1 MGVQNISVVS
11 KQIKVKFVWAGVYI
25 CHWRAEEKVKVQ
37 VQNLGE
43 PDT

>member
-25 CHWRAEEKVKVQ
+25 YIIDVQ
-37 VQNLGE
+37 KKK
-43 PDT
+43 